1 MFECSLEHDDL
12 KLWMRCGALTW
23 AVGSNALSSAGPD
36 ITFLINFYAIWD
48 ATVGCCKDSPVL
60 QEAAVP
66 ASQMQMDRPC
76 LVSGSITSIA
86 IHVASCEGPSVAG
99 HRSLAW

>member
-1 MFECSLEHDDL
+1 MH
-12 KLWMRCGALTW
+12 CGTLTW

-36 ITFLINFYAIWD
+36 ITLLINLYAIWD

-66 ASQMQMDRPC
+66 ASQMQKDQPC
-76 LVSGSITSIA
+76 LVSALLAIA
-86 IHVASCEGPSVAG
+86 MHVASCEGPSVAD
-99 HRSLAW
+99 HRGPRLVSMGLKAGA